1 MLAFRSL
8 QPSLPGTLGVPLIGV
23 TSPPIDRC
31 RKMAGTAAGIFQL
44 VSVLRIK
51 ASIMNTYE
59 KIEAN
64 SCRMRTYTITVFT
77 SSLESTLAQK
87 QGWGA
92 PSVRT
97 IFHHDSQARSAA
109 LQREE
114 EGY

>member
-8 QPSLPGTLGVPLIGV
+8 QSSLPGTLGVPLIGV
-23 TSPPIDRC
+23 TSPPMGRC

-64 SCRMRTYTITVFT
+64 SRRMRTYAIIVFT
-77 SSLESTLAQK
+77 SPLESTLAQK
-87 QGWGA
+87 QGWGPPTA
-92 PSVRT
+92 RT
-97 IFHHDSQARSAA
+97 IFHHHSQAGSAA

-114 EGY
+114 EGD